1 MPLTPTALNFALLL
15 STGLRIPENWL
26 TDAGPAIQRAIAE
39 AETLPLATR
48 LAAAEHA
55 ASMGAFKPLEV
66 GELYRRIVFTKEEL
80 DDAIAIAEDKGGA
93 WGRALLHQASRQQQT
108 SLERSSFWLP
118 LWQNSLDTRNAMLAA
133 LVNEEALLT
142 SAESLEQVQPFLDAW
157 AQVCLAV
164 GLGPSPTRST
174 TAAAAGHDAL
184 AKLGTSTQALGGVWE
199 PPAAP
204 PPKRKLKQ

>member
-1 MPLTPTALNFALLL
+1 
-15 STGLRIPENWL
+15 
-26 TDAGPAIQRAIAE
+26 
-39 AETLPLATR
+39 
-48 LAAAEHA
+48 
-55 ASMGAFKPLEV
+55 MGAFKPLEV

-142 SAESLEQVQPFLDAW
+142 LPVNNQITHAAPQIVRGLLAIGDADVLLDWVNFLGESAEMGGELELTLTSLVPLITIANLDSQQSWHPQMAERW
-157 AQVCLAV
+157 WNALPDD
-164 GLGPSPTRST
+164 LDPTTRVVK
-174 TAAAAGHDAL
+174 GNRL
-184 AKLGTSTQALGGVWE
+184 FI
-199 PPAAP
+199 
-204 PPKRKLKQ
+204 